1 MLIINRG
8 PLHCASLEIKVLR
21 MKKINTLRIKVQPL
35 YRKKGIKK
43 KHFWARRD
51 IQFSFDLF

>member
-43 KHFWARRD
+43 TLLGKKRHS
-51 IQFSFDLF
+51 IPV